1 MRMCQEVRVSRRTK
15 KPLAK
20 KQPVYGI
27 SNSQPQKDRRAK
39 KSCFYLLG
47 EVLYLKGTYVVYI
60 YINVTSLKP
69 ELGSEVITER
79 FLESVVPRTLHLDH
93 FRWLPFVLQ

>member
-79 FLESVVPRTLHLDH
+79 FLESVVRGPCT
-93 FRWLPFVLQ
+93 

>member
-1 MRMCQEVRVSRRTK
+1 MEQENSKLGAKDSATEIKSKGAEMRMCQEVRVSRGTK

-20 KQPVYGI
+20 KQPAYGI

-47 EVLYLKGTYVVYI
+47 EVLYLKGTYVVFI
-60 YINVTSLKP
+60 YIHIKSM
-69 ELGSEVITER
+69 
-79 FLESVVPRTLHLDH
+79 
-93 FRWLPFVLQ
+93 